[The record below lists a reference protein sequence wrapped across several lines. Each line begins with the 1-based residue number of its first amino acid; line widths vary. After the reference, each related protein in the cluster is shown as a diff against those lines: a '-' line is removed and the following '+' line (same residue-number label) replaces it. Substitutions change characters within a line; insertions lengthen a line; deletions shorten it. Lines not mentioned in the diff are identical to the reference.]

1 MEMRVF
7 KTVLV
12 AALAL
17 LCMPGFAEDEQPS
30 GTIKIDQTQV
40 ELILGGDIGKGH
52 LTTDGKTYTFKTGG
66 LKLGGIGIH
75 KEHLV
80 GDVYGSNEAADVA
93 GIYFDAEAGITLAK
107 GKGGMWLKN
116 SKGVSLH
123 LKSADDTGLA
133 LSIGVEG
140 FSIHDLE
147 PE

>member
-1 MEMRVF
+1 MRVF

-12 AALAL
+12 AAFAL
-17 LCMPGFAEDEQPS
+17 LCMPGFAEDAQPS
-30 GTIKIDQTQV
+30 GTIKIDETQV

-52 LTTDGKTYTFKTGG
+52 LITNGMNYTFKTGG

-75 KEHLV
+75 KSHLV
-80 GDVYGSNEAADVA
+80 GDVYGSNEAVDVA
-93 GIYFDAEAGITLAK
+93 GTYFEAEAGITVAK

-140 FSIHDLE
+140 FNIHDLE

>member
-1 MEMRVF
+1 MHLFKSILVTALVVF
-7 KTVLV
+7 
-12 AALAL
+12 
-17 LCMPGFAEDEQPS
+17 CMPGFAEDAQPS

-52 LTTDGKTYTFKTGG
+52 LSTGGMNYTFKTGG
-66 LKLGGIGIH
+66 LKLGGIGVH
-75 KEHLV
+75 RDHLV

-93 GIYFDAEAGITLAK
+93 GTYFEAEAGITVAK

-123 LKSADDTGLA
+123 LKSASDTGLA
-133 LSIGVEG
+133 LSVGVEG
-140 FSIHDLE
+140 FNIHDLK